1 MIRFHLSINWVFGY
15 LEGSGYTMSLCDKHL
30 WCTCYIIGM
39 FKDTVGVSIG
49 VFVLVSDLIVCLR

>member
-1 MIRFHLSINWVFGY
+1 MIRLHPSINWVSRY
-15 LEGSGYTMSLCDKHL
+15 LEGSGYTISLCDKHF
-30 WCTCYIIGM
+30 CCPCYIIGM